1 MIKKLRRK
9 FVIVMMSIVAAFLV
23 GIFTVMFLTTKANL
37 ERMSLGSLH
46 RALSSRGGHGLSE
59 AALNLPDAPP
69 PPGEEPDAEGQKDDW
84 RDWREGDD
92 QPFENLAVILVSV
105 DSSGQVEILQNPMN
119 NLDEEALSE
128 LALTLENSSED
139 QGVVEAYQLRYARRQ
154 MEDGSTR
161 YALADVSVER
171 GILRGQ
177 LIHSLTTGLGASAL
191 FFLFSVLLSR
201 WMVGPVERAWERQ
214 RQFVADASHEL
225 KTPLTVLLSNAEML
239 SNSGALTDEKNLRR
253 LDHIQAESLRMKGLV
268 EDLLTLARSDSG
280 RQALSLSPVNF
291 SYIVTLSALTLE
303 PMIYDQGRKMELR
316 VEDNL
321 MVLGDAVKLRQLTDI
336 LLDNARK
343 YGAPKSSIE
352 VELAR
357 SGKRDLLLRVVSH
370 GTPIPPEELT
380 MIFERFY
387 RSDKSRG
394 EEKGYGLGLSI
405 AQAIV
410 QDHGGRIWA
419 QSDGVSSNTF
429 SVSLPRSQGQAQET

>member
-1 MIKKLRRK
+1 M
-9 FVIVMMSIVAAFLV
+9 
-23 GIFTVMFLTTKANL
+23 
-37 ERMSLGSLH
+37 
-46 RALSSRGGHGLSE
+46 
-59 AALNLPDAPP
+59 
-69 PPGEEPDAEGQKDDW
+69 
-84 RDWREGDD
+84 
-92 QPFENLAVILVSV
+92 
-105 DSSGQVEILQNPMN
+105 
-119 NLDEEALSE
+119 DEETLSE
-128 LALTLENSSED
+128 LALELENSSDD
-139 QGVVEAYQLRYARRQ
+139 QGIVEAYQLRYARRQ
-154 MEDGSTR
+154 MEDGTTR
-161 YALADVSVER
+161 YALADVSIER
-171 GILRGQ
+171 GILRMQ
-177 LIHSLTTGLGASAL
+177 VLHSLVTYLGASAL

-239 SNSGALTDEKNLRR
+239 SNSGAMTDEKNLRR
-253 LDHIQAESLRMKGLV
+253 LDHIQAESLRMKDLV

-303 PMIYDQGRKMELR
+303 PIIYDQGREMELR

-336 LLDNARK
+336 LLDNACK

-357 SGKRDLLLRVVSH
+357 SGKRDLLLRVISH

-419 QSDGVSSNTF
+419 QSDGVSSNIF
-429 SVSLPRSQGQAQET
+429 SVSLPRAQGQAQET